1 MPRRVRPWVLP
12 ALIACSVV
20 AVSAAQAPSRAE
32 ADRMAKKVDAIL
44 HRAIVPPR
52 KPVPLRTSFTEQELN
67 AYLIHHAVDQFPTGV
82 KFVRVAMPAD
92 GKLETRSLVDLDAV
106 RTSQTRSWLD
116 PLSYVTGS
124 LEVVM
129 VGGLT
134 GSGGKGVYRFES
146 GSVGG
151 VPIPRTVMQELLAFY
166 TRSEEMPKGI
176 TLNEPFDLPA
186 AIREIHVRRG
196 AATVIQ

>member
-1 MPRRVRPWVLP
+1 MLP

-32 ADRMAKKVDAIL
+32 ADRMAKKVEAIMQ
-44 HRAIVPPR
+44 RSFAPPR
-52 KPVPLRTSFTEQELN
+52 KPAPLQTSFTEQELN
-67 AYLIHHAVDQFPTGV
+67 AYLTHHAMDQFPSGV
-82 KFVRVAMPAD
+82 KFVRVIMPAP

-106 RTSQTRSWLD
+106 RTSEKRGWMD
-116 PLSYVTGS
+116 PLAYVTGS

-134 GSGGKGVYRFES
+134 GSKGKGVYRFES

-166 TRSEEMPKGI
+166 TRSEDMPKGI
-176 TLNEPFDLPA
+176 LLDEPFDLPA
-186 AIREIHVRRG
+186 AIREVHVRRG